1 MSGPLRL
8 VPPDPDAV
16 HELSGAPPVRPRGD
30 ADPIGEL
37 ARELADVCAAAVH
50 PDEIAAVLEADGLT
64 SEQITGRYGLN
75 DSFEL
80 AAALYARVP
89 RAHPEPPPAPDP
101 WRVRPAL
108 VLLRSLVFTLP
119 GFGYAL
125 GAPLLTGGRGAGGLP
140 DGTAGLVAAALT
152 AWAWNQALAHR
163 AYLRLASGGRA
174 AAGRCLR
181 VGAPLGAL
189 LATAAALA
197 LHGPAGAV
205 SFAIGQALYLS
216 AATVL
221 LVLGRER
228 LLLYT
233 LVPVAGGGAAVLVAE
248 PPRAVAVGL
257 LLATLAAVIG
267 AAAYQNVL
275 AVREKGTPAPAL
287 SPLAS
292 VPYGLFGLGCGI
304 LTAVAALGDVLRHGD
319 HADPAG
325 PAVIALTLSMGAAEW
340 LLYRFRSRALKALAR
355 ATTIRGLPAGIARV
369 LGLCVT
375 GYLAALAALAL
386 AADAVWPD
394 GPPPTPL
401 RTAAL
406 LALGAVLWTGLLLQ
420 AYGIAWIPALLCLGA
435 GAAEAVAL
443 AARLPSPAVVQL
455 VVCACAAAA
464 LVAATTARLGR
475 ITAHR

>member
-16 HELSGAPPVRPRGD
+16 HELPAVRPRYGAAVD
-30 ADPIGEL
+30 EL

-64 SEQITGRYGLN
+64 SEQIAGRYGLR

-80 AAALYARVP
+80 AAALYDRVP

-101 WRVRPAL
+101 WRTSPGL

-119 GFGYAL
+119 GLGYAL
-125 GAPLLTGGRGAGGLP
+125 GAPLMSGGRGAGGLP
-140 DGTAGLVAAALT
+140 GGTAALVAAALT
-152 AWAWNQALAHR
+152 AWAWNQGLAHR

-181 VGAPLGAL
+181 TGAPLGGL
-189 LATAAALA
+189 LATVAALA
-197 LHGPAGAV
+197 FGGPAGAV
-205 SFAIGQALYLS
+205 AFAVGQALYLS

-233 LVPVAGGGAAVLVAE
+233 LLPVAGGGAAALVTD
-248 PPRAVAVGL
+248 PPPALAAGL
-257 LLATLAAVIG
+257 LLATLAG
-267 AAAYQNVL
+267 VL
-275 AVREKGTPAPAL
+275 AASSFQCVLARREKGAGAGGTAAP

-292 VPYGLFGLGCGI
+292 LPYGLFGLGCGV
-304 LTAVAALGDVLRHGD
+304 LTAVAALGDVVRHGSR
-319 HADPAG
+319 AEPAG

-340 LLYRFRSRALKALAR
+340 LLYRFRSRALAALGRTTTTGALLAR
-355 ATTIRGLPAGIARV
+355 VARV
-369 LGLCVT
+369 LGGCLAA
-375 GYLAALAALAL
+375 YLAALAVLVL
-386 AADAVWPD
+386 AADAVWPG
-394 GPPPTPL
+394 GPAP
-401 RTAAL
+401 AAVHLAGL

-420 AYGIAWIPALLCLGA
+420 AYGVAWPPALLCLAA
-435 GAAEAVAL
+435 GAAETAAL
-443 AARLPSPAVVQL
+443 AARLPSPAAAQL
-455 VVCACAAAA
+455 VVCACTTAALLAAATA
-464 LVAATTARLGR
+464 LLGR